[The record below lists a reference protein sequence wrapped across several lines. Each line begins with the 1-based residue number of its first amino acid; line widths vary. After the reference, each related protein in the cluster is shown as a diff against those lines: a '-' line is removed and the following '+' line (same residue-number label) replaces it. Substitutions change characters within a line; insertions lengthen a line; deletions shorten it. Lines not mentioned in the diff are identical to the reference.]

1 MLDIEP
7 ILLSRIQFAFVISFH
22 IIFPAL
28 TIGLSAWLAVIEWRW
43 LKTKNI
49 AYKEL
54 YQMWIKIFAICFG
67 IGVVTGVVMS
77 YQFGTNW
84 SLFSDKVG
92 NVIGPLLAYEVL
104 TAFFLEASFLGIMLF
119 GWGRVSEKMHFA
131 SSLIVA
137 IGTIISSF
145 WIIAANSWMQ
155 TPQGFEIAQN
165 GIFFPTSWLEIIFNP
180 SFLYRLVHMII
191 ATYIT
196 TAFFVAGVG
205 AFYLW
210 RGVYQKHA
218 KIMLLM
224 AIVMIIFLVP
234 TQIIVGD
241 FHGLNTLKYQPAKV
255 AAMEGIWETQKG
267 AALRVFAIPDQENQ
281 MNHYEVKI
289 PKLASYILT
298 HDMDGEIKGLKEWDK
313 KDLPPVA
320 IVFWSFR
327 VMTGLGLLMLLTAIV
342 AIILFARKKF
352 FTTKWFQFWC
362 MLMMPSGFGA
372 LLAGWFVTEVGRQP
386 FTVYGILRTADSASP
401 VISSQVA
408 ISLAAFIVV
417 YLFLLF
423 FAIYYICKIVKKG
436 PVASGSAG
444 DAPHN
449 IEESLVKSL
458 TKK

>member
-1 MLDIEP
+1 MFNIDP
-7 ILLSRIQFAFVISFH
+7 ILLARVQFAFVISFH

-28 TIGLSAWLAVIEWRW
+28 TIGLAAWLAAIEWRW
-43 LKTKNI
+43 LRTKNI

-119 GWGRVSEKMHFA
+119 GWGRVSERMHFA

-145 WIIAANSWMQ
+145 WILAANSWMQ
-155 TPQGFEIAQN
+155 TPQGFEIAKN
-165 GIFFPTSWLEIIFNP
+165 GVFFPTSWTEIIFNP
-180 SFLYRLVHMII
+180 SFLYRLVHMVF

-196 TAFFVAGVG
+196 AAFFVAGIG

-210 RGVYQKHA
+210 RGIYQKHA
-218 KIMLLM
+218 KIMLVM
-224 AIVMIIFLVP
+224 AMSLVIFLVP
-234 TQIIVGD
+234 AQIIVGD

-255 AAMEGIWETQKG
+255 AAMEGIWDTQKG
-267 AALRVFAIPDQENQ
+267 AALRIFAIPDQENQ
-281 MNHYEVKI
+281 INHYEVKI

-298 HDMDGEIKGLKEWDK
+298 HDSDGEIKGLKEWSK
-313 KDLPPVA
+313 KDQPPVA

-327 VMTGLGLLMLLTAIV
+327 VMVGLGFLMLLTAI
-342 AIILFARKKF
+342 AASILFIRKRLF
-352 FTTKWFQFWC
+352 STKWFQFWC
-362 MLMMPSGFGA
+362 MFMMPSGFVA
-372 LLAGWFVTEVGRQP
+372 LLAGWFVTEAGRQP
-386 FTVYGILRTADSASP
+386 YTVYGLLRTENSASP
-401 VISSQVA
+401 VISSQIA
-408 ISLAAFIVV
+408 ISLTAFIVV

-436 PVASGSAG
+436 PSSKIAKDEMS
-444 DAPHN
+444 HN